1 MTDVVYARKVV
12 ARIAP
17 SLWGWEWKD
26 PNHIK
31 ALSDDEVISN
41 LILLADRT
49 HSIREVYADMIS
61 RALKHLDKGDA
72 DSAYKSLTWRED
84 MGK

>member
-1 MTDVVYARKVV
+1 MTDIVYARKVV
-12 ARIAP
+12 ARIA
-17 SLWGWEWKD
+17 SSHWGWEWKD

-31 ALSDDEVISN
+31 SLSDDEVISN

-61 RALKHLDKGDA
+61 RALKHLDKHDA